1 MGITWDTSGAI
12 DGLEALKAR
21 VIDATIQATQKGGQA
36 IVAATR
42 ETAKS
47 SFKHPTGQL
56 ASSITSTG
64 VQAGGGY
71 SWSVRVSPHTV
82 YAGMRERG
90 GTITATRAKALSWIG
105 DDGRRVF
112 ARSVTQSGTHY
123 FSDGFNESIGRV
135 SQIVQ
140 DSWAEAFGG

>member
-1 MGITWDTSGAI
+1 MAVEWNTSGALEGI
-12 DGLEALKAR
+12 EALKAR
-21 VIDATIQATQKGGQA
+21 VIDATVQATAKGGQA
-36 IVAATR
+36 IVASTR
-42 ETAKS
+42 DSAKS
-47 SFKHPTGQL
+47 SFKHPTGEL

-64 VQAGGGY
+64 VQASGGY

-105 DDGRRVF
+105 DSGKRVF

-123 FSDGFNESIGRV
+123 FSDGFNESVGRV
-135 SQIVQ
+135 SEIVE
-140 DSWAEAFGG
+140 SAWAEAFGG